1 MSEFRDW
8 SGGGEQPHRIKS
20 IKIWDATNQISQMF
34 WHGKKTTIKRKSK
47 LEGVNTYLKSLLL
60 RSWGRI
66 MNYEMLH
73 SDILSQ
79 NKSVSNQK
87 TQDSL
92 SNKTT
97 VSGMGNFLSSC
108 WSGSSQKTP
117 EEYRLL
123 LLPLVALVRSSCWR
137 QHLTIK
143 DTAQFGRRSWRREV
157 GTDLGDL
164 SLRTSSCG
172 TWRWYASKL
181 TRKGNPPAV
190 LSSCKV

>member
-1 MSEFRDW
+1 
-8 SGGGEQPHRIKS
+8 
-20 IKIWDATNQISQMF
+20 
-34 WHGKKTTIKRKSK
+34 
-47 LEGVNTYLKSLLL
+47 
-60 RSWGRI
+60 
-66 MNYEMLH
+66 MLH
-73 SDILSQ
+73 SEILSQ

-87 TQDSL
+87 TQDSQ

-108 WSGSSQKTP
+108 SQKTP

-123 LLPLVALVRSSCWR
+123 LLPLVALVRSNCWR

-143 DTAQFGRRSWRREV
+143 DTAQFGCRSWRREV

-190 LSSCKV
+190 LSSCKVYKPQKWAAQNHHPNDATVVILPWG